1 MITMSLEY
9 IENKMNDYIDK
20 VLKPVIDNGKTLIF
34 SSYDKERTAAMI
46 NMAGVR
52 CTEDIMPY
60 KTSYLSTCYVKNQED
75 NEERKIA
82 GLLIVM
88 PSITNKTAYLYT
100 MSDYQDL
107 YEAAFKFLS
116 ASLMVKSR
124 DYMRKY
130 IHLWLNTLNPDD
142 TTIIMPSFFFDKLQ
156 GINVRMIDFGVGLIM
171 INHNRQELSERFKHD
186 FAAGHVYMM
195 TLNMPAIFAN
205 LGISPLI
212 QELTD
217 LPYVVI
223 DITNTL
229 DENIDLIYDIMTK
242 LVDVKLDP
250 ELDALVSDWLK
261 SNDWK

>member
-1 MITMSLEY
+1 MSIEY

-34 SSYDKERTAAMI
+34 SSYDKEKTAAII

-52 CTEDIMPY
+52 CTEDITPY
-60 KTSYLSTCYVKNQED
+60 KTSYLSTCYVKYPED
-75 NEERKIA
+75 KEERKIA

-88 PSITNKTAYLYT
+88 PSITNKTARVYT
-100 MSDYQDL
+100 ISDYEDL
-107 YEAAFKFLS
+107 HEAAFKFLS
-116 ASLMVKSR
+116 ASLMIKSK
-124 DYMRKY
+124 DYMKKY

-142 TTIIMPSFFFDKLQ
+142 VTIIMPSFFFDKLQ
-156 GINVRMIDFGVGLIM
+156 GIDVRMIDFGVDLIM
-171 INHNRQELSERFKHD
+171 INHNRQELSERFKYD
-186 FAAGHVYMM
+186 FEARHVYMI
-195 TLNMPAIFAN
+195 TLNMQAIFAN
-205 LGISPLI
+205 LGVSPLI

-229 DENIDLIYDIMTK
+229 DENLDLIYDILTK

-250 ELDALVSDWLK
+250 ELDILVSDWLK
-261 SNDWK
+261 SDSGK